1 MNFAKILAA
10 TAAIV
15 LLVLAI
21 VSGAI
26 GDAWRAFAS
35 LSDGRQVFAL
45 AIILAAV
52 VGLHRLN
59 LAVQIHSGN
68 RASTSVALGRIAV
81 FLVGMAFAVKLAA
94 LAWRALA

>member
-21 VSGAI
+21 VSGAV
-26 GDAWRAFAS
+26 GDAWRAFAG

-45 AIILAAV
+45 VIALAAV
-52 VGLHRLN
+52 YGLHRLN
-59 LAVQIHSGN
+59 LTACGNYGIPRLSFAV
-68 RASTSVALGRIAV
+68 GRLAT
-81 FLVGMAFAVKLAA
+81 FAVGMAVAVKLAA

>member
-1 MNFAKILAA
+1 MNFAKVLAA

-26 GDAWRAFAS
+26 GDAWRAFAG

-45 AIILAAV
+45 VIALAAV
-52 VGLHRLN
+52 YGFHRLN
-59 LAVQIHSGN
+59 LAVQIHS
-68 RASTSVALGRIAV
+68 RVTASTSVALGRIAV
-81 FLVGMAFAVKLAA
+81 FLVGMAIAVKLAA